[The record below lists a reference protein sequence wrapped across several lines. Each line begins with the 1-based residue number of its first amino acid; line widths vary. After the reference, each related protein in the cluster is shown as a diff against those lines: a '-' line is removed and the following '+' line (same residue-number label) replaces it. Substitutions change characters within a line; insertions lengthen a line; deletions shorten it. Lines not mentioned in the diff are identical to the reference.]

1 MQAEFQVVA
10 NGTDITPLLMDR
22 LISIE
27 LTDCA
32 GLASDTCDIH
42 VDDRDG
48 KVAIPARG
56 ATLTVSLGW
65 AGSGLSYLGTYR
77 IDEVV
82 LDSSPMTMKI
92 HGKGVDMRQGAK
104 SQRCQAYEN
113 TTLAAI
119 VAQVAGRHGWQ
130 AVCQV
135 TASVARADQLNES
148 DLHFITRLAL
158 DHGATAAVK
167 DGKLLVMPRGGGKRA
182 SGAALP
188 PVTLAPY
195 MLSRYQFTYADRA
208 SVDAVKALAHD
219 PRTGKQTVVEAAN
232 GSKVPGGGAVH
243 TDRRVHASVP
253 AARAAAA
260 ARLEALNRST
270 AKGTLTL
277 EGRADIG
284 AERELVLQD
293 FKHGVDG
300 SYLVERVT
308 HSFGKSGWSMTLSIN
323 GANGGK
329 ARVGHGP
336 AKKGGKA
343 LVAPA

>member
-10 NGTDITPLLMDR
+10 NDSDITPLLQDR

-27 LTDCA
+27 ITDCA
-32 GLASDTCDIH
+32 GLTSDTCDIH

-48 KVAIPARG
+48 KVAIPPRG
-56 ATLTVSLGW
+56 ATLTVSLGRP
-65 AGSGLSYLGTYR
+65 GSGLTYLGTFR

-113 TTLAAI
+113 TTLAAV
-119 VAQVAGRHGWQ
+119 VAEVAGRHGWQ
-130 AVCQV
+130 AVCHV
-135 TASVARADQLNES
+135 AAPIARADQLNES
-148 DLHFITRLAL
+148 DLHFITRMAL
-158 DHGATAAVK
+158 DHGATATVK

-182 SGAALP
+182 SGEALP
-188 PVTLAPY
+188 VVTLAPY
-195 MLSRYQFTYADRA
+195 MLSQYQFTYADRA
-208 SVDAVKALAHD
+208 SVDAVKAIAHD
-219 PRTGKQTVVEAAN
+219 PKTGKQTMVEATN

-243 TDRRVHASVP
+243 TERRVHACVP

-260 ARLEALNRST
+260 AALDALNRST

-277 EGRADIG
+277 AGRPDIG
-284 AERELVLQD
+284 AERELILQD

-300 SYLVERVT
+300 SYLVERVA
-308 HSFGKSGWSMTLSIN
+308 HSFTKSGWQMTLTIN
-323 GANGGK
+323 GANSGK
-329 ARVGHGP
+329 AKVGHGQ
-336 AKKGGKA
+336 AKKGGTA